1 MRKQAT
7 HIQFLSSHIKEWN
20 QLIGIRHKKQMRWGL
35 HDEAA
40 HEVLLELSVLHERSP
55 PR

>member
-1 MRKQAT
+1 MRNKAT
-7 HIQFLSSHIKEWN
+7 HIQFLSSQLKEWKH
-20 QLIGIRHKKQMRWGL
+20 LIGIRHKKQMRWGL
-35 HDEAA
+35 HDEAV